1 MPKGS
6 QIILLVED
14 NADLRQ
20 MFRTALLLEGFD
32 VQEAG
37 DGYEALRFLEQG
49 AAKLVV
55 LDLRMPLVD
64 GLTVL
69 QDMKDKRRVP
79 VVVVTA
85 SDDDVSAFDI
95 ECVLKKPVH
104 PDKLVATVK
113 HCLAKYE

>member
-1 MPKGS
+1 MQKS
-6 QIILLVED
+6 AVILVVED
-14 NADLRQ
+14 DADLRQ
-20 MFRTALLLEGFD
+20 MFRTALLFEGFE
-32 VQEAG
+32 VQEAAN
-37 DGYEALRFLEQG
+37 GYEALRLLEHD
-49 AAKLVV
+49 AAQLVV

-69 QDMKDKRRVP
+69 EDMKDKRRVP

-85 SDDDVSAFDI
+85 SDEGVSGFDI

-113 HCLAKYE
+113 RCLAKHQ